1 MTAVPGGAADKA
13 GNRYEDLWTAMR
25 VADLIR
31 GRASSM
37 QLEPIGSEGI
47 GIEFQ
52 IELSDGAWGEQTKHT
67 ADNWTIKRLQG
78 QGVLA
83 AAKQQIEQGRS
94 YRLVTSSPA
103 SSLET
108 LANRARSTASLSE
121 FKSSLS
127 KRLLADFDEVSRHWG
142 DVDHEVSRARLTR
155 IEVEQHPLASLLRG
169 VRQGYEGL
177 YAGDPGLVIAAVT
190 AYCRDVVHQTVTAPM
205 VAGHLRSL
213 GFQERLLVGDDNAH
227 RQLHATIERQQ
238 RRLRAS
244 APATGFVPRC
254 EVQEILD
261 ELLAEDGPPL
271 TLIDAPA
278 GYGKSAV
285 ATEVAASLEDRGWHV
300 AVARLDN
307 ASSLPT
313 SRHLGLQ
320 MGLHESPS
328 IILAGTAA
336 GTPGL
341 LMIDQLDAISLFSG
355 RMPDSFDAVA
365 EVIDELRNHPNLK
378 VLLVS
383 RSTDVENDPRV
394 KSLLRDARTARRH
407 SLGRLTRE
415 DVASYLSFHSVS
427 VEGDETI
434 ELLRTPLHLA
444 AYMLLSEE
452 SRSAAYRTL
461 QELYDSLSRD
471 VRRRAEGRVG
481 NLDWSGITNLL
492 VQTMSNNEALTVA
505 AVVMDR
511 HPTTQLA
518 ALESEGLLVSD
529 RAGYAF
535 FHESYFDYLFARAF
549 IDGGGDPLTFL
560 AESGQALFRRAQ
572 TRQILEY
579 LAATDRPRFRAV
591 AKQLL
596 ESRTIRAH
604 LKHVVVTVLR
614 TIEPQAEDWDSLE
627 EVAWS
632 DAAIAPQVTGLLTQA
647 GWFEAADALHRWEAW
662 LSDPA
667 RLDAAMNQLVPAA
680 RHHGERIADLVR
692 PHIGESE
699 QWRLWLRALVSWSL
713 TPELVPLAVELIE
726 GGHIDDARG
735 PIAVNSDF
743 WSIVHTL
750 LTKDPVGATRVT
762 GSFLRRGLEVA
773 QAEGSGDPFES
784 GHLST
789 HSTDES
795 IFIKMANGAPREFL
809 QEVLPFVV
817 AVATVGQHDLDGHL
831 PVGRRWGYRWR
842 STHYSVDDA
851 LFEAT
856 EVALTSLA
864 ATEPDVVKVHIEP
877 LRGCESE
884 ELRFL
889 ACRALTALD
898 DADDAI
904 RWLTGDPRNLV
915 LGWADNPRWASREL
929 IEKHSLACSADL
941 FAPLEVA
948 ILAHESAFEDRP
960 KGHGQYVLLSG
971 LNPDRMSEQ
980 GRRRLA
986 ELDRKFDTAP
996 SAPRP
1001 IEAAIVGSPIPIAAT
1016 AKMSDANWLAALRKH
1031 ASEGTRWSADEPV
1044 GGARELAQLLEQR
1057 AKEEPG
1063 RFARLA
1069 LQFDSSIPAT
1079 AGAHVLR
1086 GAHANIEPALLTA
1099 VCEHLAGLYGEA
1111 VGRDICSAVEAA
1123 IERTAEMVALIERYS
1138 TSSDPA
1144 QELAR
1149 TPASSGGDYY
1159 GGDLFMAGLNCTR
1172 GGAALAAASTLFGN
1186 PPFLNELRPVIER
1199 LSCDPIMAV
1208 RTCAA
1213 NGVIALLNHDTA
1225 HALVLAEALFDGP
1238 IDILDARTTEQL
1250 LMHCI
1255 VRSPLRF
1262 AAQLDLALNGP
1273 DSVAQRGGHIW
1284 AVAQLRG
1291 ALPPG
1296 APNSVDD
1303 LPPVARVGAAQVL
1316 AENAFEG
1323 AQTLGRLF
1331 QDPDARVRAAAA
1343 LGMRNLNTVAT
1354 DTVDGLIE
1362 AFVRSASFPEHM
1374 EHLFD
1379 ALADLGTRLPKSTL
1393 DACQRAVEL
1402 SGNGLGDIRTARA
1415 GLGQDI
1421 VPIVLRLYRQGDE
1434 ATRSACLD
1442 VVDRLMDAGAHGVA
1456 EALADER

>member
-1 MTAVPGGAADKA
+1 MPGGASDKA
-13 GNRYEDLWTAMR
+13 GNAYEELWTALR
-25 VADLIR
+25 IADLLR
-31 GRASSM
+31 GEASSI
-37 QLEPIGSEGI
+37 QLEPVGADGL

-52 IELSDGAWGEQTKHT
+52 VQLPDGIWGEQTKHSSSS
-67 ADNWTIKRLQG
+67 WTINRLKDEG
-78 QGVLA
+78 ALA
-83 AAKQQIEQGRS
+83 AAKHHVDGGRG
-94 YRLVTSSPA
+94 YRLVTSSAADALEKLADRARIA
-103 SSLET
+103 SSVDQFESILPDKLRPALDDLVKHWGDPREVAWRRLRKIAVEHHPLTSLRRIVNLAFEILYSGEPDLVVAAVSAFCTAHMHET
-108 LANRARSTASLSE
+108 LRASQVATYLDHLGFAP
-121 FKSSLS
+121 
-127 KRLLADFDEVSRHWG
+127 RLLAG
-142 DVDHEVSRARLTR
+142 DKNTRRLLHRTVARQERRVHESAPQL
-155 IEVEQHPLASLLRG
+155 
-169 VRQGYEGL
+169 
-177 YAGDPGLVIAAVT
+177 GLVP
-190 AYCRDVVHQTVTAPM
+190 RPDVQAIVQD
-205 VAGHLRSL
+205 
-213 GFQERLLVGDDNAH
+213 LLDADCP
-227 RQLHATIERQQ
+227 QL
-238 RRLRAS
+238 L
-244 APATGFVPRC
+244 
-254 EVQEILD
+254 
-261 ELLAEDGPPL
+261 
-271 TLIDAPA
+271 LIDAPA
-278 GYGKSAV
+278 GYGKTAV
-285 ATEVAASLEDRGWHV
+285 ATAVATTMESQGWCV
-300 AVARLDN
+300 AVVRLDN
-307 ASSLPT
+307 ALAIPT
-313 SRHLGLQ
+313 SRHLGEH
-320 MGLHESPS
+320 MGLEESPAITLMGAS
-328 IILAGTAA
+328 EGAA
-336 GTPGL
+336 GL
-341 LMIDQLDAISLFSG
+341 LVIDQLDAISLFSG
-355 RMPDSFDAVA
+355 RMPDNFEAIA
-365 EVIDELRNHPNLK
+365 EVIDELRQRHNVR

-383 RSTDVENDPRV
+383 RTTDVENDPRMRALV
-394 KSLLRDARTARRH
+394 RAEGATRRH
-407 SLGRLTRE
+407 TLGRLHAGQLH
-415 DVASYLSFHSVS
+415 DYLTSHGVQTA
-427 VEGDETI
+427 GPETE

-444 AYMLLSEE
+444 AYLLLSEG
-452 SRSAAYRTL
+452 SRASNYRTL
-461 QELYDSLSRD
+461 QDLYDRLTTD
-471 VRRRAEGRVG
+471 IRRRVEQRAGA
-481 NLDWSGITNLL
+481 LDWRGITTLM
-492 VQTMSNNEALTVA
+492 VETMSGDETLTVA
-505 AVVMDR
+505 SARLDR
-511 HPTTQLA
+511 FPATQLA

-529 RAGYAF
+529 SGGYAF

-549 IDGGGDPLTFL
+549 IDGGGDLLTFL

-572 TRQILEY
+572 TRQVLEH
-579 LAATDRPRFRAV
+579 LAATDRPRFRGV

-596 ESRTIRAH
+596 ESTTIRSH
-604 LKHVVVTVLR
+604 LKHVVVGVLR
-614 TIEPQAEDWDSLE
+614 AIEPQPEDWEAVE

-632 DAAIAPQVTGLLTQA
+632 DVPIGPHVIALLSHP
-647 GWFEAADALHRWEAW
+647 GWFEAADELHRWEAW
-662 LSDPA
+662 LNDPA

-680 RHHGERIADLVR
+680 RHHGDRIADLVR

-795 IFIKMANGAPREFL
+795 IFIKMAKGAPREFL

-817 AVATVGQHDLDGHL
+817 AVATVGQHDLNGHL

-948 ILAHESAFEDRP
+948 ILAHESAFENRP
-960 KGHGQYVLLSG
+960 TGHGQYVLLSG

-1001 IEAAIVGSPIPIAAT
+1001 IEAAIVGSPIPMAAT
-1016 AKMSDANWLAALRKH
+1016 AKMPDANWLAALRKH
-1031 ASEGTRWSADEPV
+1031 ASEETRWSADEPV
-1044 GGARELAQLLEQR
+1044 GGARELAQLLELR

-1079 AGAHVLR
+1079 AGSHVLR

-1099 VCEHLAGLYGEA
+1099 VCEHLADLYGEA

-1123 IERTAEMVALIERYS
+1123 NERTAEMVALIERYS
-1138 TSSDPA
+1138 TSSDPT

-1262 AAQLDLALNGP
+1262 AAQLDRALNGS
-1273 DSVAQRGGHIW
+1273 DSVARRGGHIW

-1296 APNSVDD
+1296 APNSVDA
-1303 LPPVARVGAAQVL
+1303 LPSVARVGAAQVL

-1323 AQTLGRLF
+1323 AQSLGWLF

-1343 LGMRNLNTVAT
+1343 LGMRNLNAVAA

-1374 EHLFD
+1374 DHLFD
-1379 ALADLGTRLPKSTL
+1379 ALGDLGTRLPKSTL

-1402 SGNGLGDIRTARA
+1402 SGTGLGDIRTARA

-1421 VPIVLRLYRQGDE
+1421 VTIVLRLYRQGDD

-1456 EALADER
+1456 DALADER